1 MKTKD
6 VPQDDAN
13 MLQGKFR
20 EPVYSL
26 DKDGNYTT
34 VKSVGWDPKNE
45 VMKDAWD
52 SINERV
58 EAARKDVLAGKK
70 SPLAYYIE
78 KNIMD
83 VKLVA
88 GYMGIWS
95 LKVRRH
101 LKPRNFNRLSDEML
115 DRYAEVFNITRKQ
128 LIDLDE
134 LRNLPGNNI
143 EETK

>member
-1 MKTKD
+1 MKTTD

-13 MLQGKFR
+13 MFQGKLR

-26 DKDGNYTT
+26 DADGNYTT

-52 SINERV
+52 SVNEKI
-58 EAARKDVLAGKK
+58 ENARQDVLSGKR

-83 VKLVA
+83 LSLVA
-88 GYMGIWS
+88 SYMGIWKC
-95 LKVRRH
+95 KVKRH
-101 LKPRNFNRLSDEML
+101 LKPRNFNRLGDEML
-115 DRYAEVFNITRKQ
+115 EKYASVFNISKDQ
-128 LIDLDE
+128 LISLDE
-134 LRNLPGNNI
+134 LR
-143 EETK
+143 K